1 MAQIEDIRNGRLP
14 THVALIMDGNGRWA
28 KQRGLPRTEGH
39 RVGANRVRDII
50 DACLELTIPWVSFF
64 AFSTEN
70 WQRPQEEV
78 NVLMDLLSQALDK
91 YADEAIE
98 KQIKLIVL
106 GDFNKLP
113 EHVKKRLAKV
123 QERTK
128 NFDKLKVVLAL
139 NYSGRWDIL
148 EGARHLVKYIKQNP
162 DFDPNT
168 LTEDIFRKFMPGG
181 DIPDPDLLIRT
192 SGELRISNFYLW
204 QLAYTE
210 LYFTSVFWPDFDKN
224 EFLKAIADWQQR
236 ERRFGKISEQITSK
250 HE

>member
-1 MAQIEDIRNGRLP
+1 MP

-39 RVGANRVRDII
+39 REGASRVRDII
-50 DACLELTIPWVSFF
+50 DACLDLNIPLVSFF

-78 NVLMDLLSQALDK
+78 NILMDLLSQSLDK
-91 YADEAIE
+91 YTDEAIE
-98 KQIKLIVL
+98 KEIKLIVL
-106 GDFNKLP
+106 GDVQKLP
-113 EHVKKRLAKV
+113 AHVKNRLAKV

-128 NFDKLKVVLAL
+128 NFERLTVVLAL

-148 EGARHLVKYIKQNP
+148 EGARQLAKHAKQNP

-168 LTEDIFRKFMPGG
+168 ITEDIFRQFMPGG
-181 DIPDPDLLIRT
+181 KLPDPDLLIRT

-210 LYFTSVFWPDFDKN
+210 LYFTPVLWPDFDKN
-224 EFLKAIADWQQR
+224 EFLRAIVDWQQR
-236 ERRFGKISEQITSK
+236 ERRFGKISEQISRND
-250 HE
+250 